1 MTGIEVFKEM
11 CMELH
16 KESDKSY
23 ETVVLAMLKTKY
35 RNLLP
40 DDLEIQ
46 DIAYILNIKQK
57 IVSSMLRRILGTTC
71 STTDKVH
78 KSRLR
83 VLAQQRQDLKEYLE
97 DDRIIQDDIEHEQ
110 VR

>member
-1 MTGIEVFKEM
+1 
-11 CMELH
+11 
-16 KESDKSY
+16 
-23 ETVVLAMLKTKY
+23 
-35 RNLLP
+35 
-40 DDLEIQ
+40 
-46 DIAYILNIKQK
+46 
-57 IVSSMLRRILGTTC
+57 MLRRILGTTC